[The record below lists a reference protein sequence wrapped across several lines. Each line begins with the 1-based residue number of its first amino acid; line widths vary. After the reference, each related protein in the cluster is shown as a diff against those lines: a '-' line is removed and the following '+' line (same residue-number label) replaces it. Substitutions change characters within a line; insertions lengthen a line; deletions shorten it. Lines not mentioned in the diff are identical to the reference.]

1 MHPAYEG
8 LSAMPFYDDFDLST
22 VDVLLISQYVST
34 HLHLL
39 SVLAQWWRVPGISL
53 QSDFRRTFWL
63 PHHVYQKQWNI
74 ICIIQFDSGD
84 VPPVVSPLST
94 MLHNANKLLVST
106 LTMLPL
112 YLTFSPKQTS
122 RAVSS

>member
-22 VDVLLISQYVST
+22 VDVLLISQYVYT

-39 SVLAQWWRVPGISL
+39 SVLAQWWRIPGISL
-53 QSDFRRTFWL
+53 QSDFRRTCWL

-74 ICIIQFDSGD
+74 ICIIQFGSGD
-84 VPPVVSPLST
+84 MPPAVSPSPT
-94 MLHNANKLLVST
+94 MLHNANNLLVST
-106 LTMLPL
+106 LTMLLPCPTSL
-112 YLTFSPKQTS
+112 PKQTS
-122 RAVSS
+122 RVVSS

>member
-22 VDVLLISQYVST
+22 VDVLLISQYVYS
-34 HLHLL
+34 HLL
-39 SVLAQWWRVPGISL
+39 SVIASWWRIPGISL

-84 VPPVVSPLST
+84 MPPVVSPPFT
-94 MLHNANKLLVST
+94 MLHKANNPPVST
-106 LTMLPL
+106 LTTPPL
-112 YLTFSPKQTS
+112 CPTFSPKPTS